1 MSFCKLK
8 PEIQKSTGEIVPSRL
23 YDEIIKHARI
33 PKNQARDIA
42 IYFVESIK
50 QGDIN
55 LPLSDQL
62 ETGEPSFET
71 LLQHTNI
78 AELLQYDTLE
88 GDKKRLGVIDDEGKL
103 VHYADTTR
111 NYERLSSAILEH
123 NKKDDGTLLLLNY
136 EDNAMTLSLVPKTN
150 DTLTTAEQQK
160 YHFELGRKLDSI
172 LRSNGI
178 EITHLNEHDKAL
190 RAAGVTAFETY
201 ETTADNIIQLIRLA
215 EGYTGQLHK
224 PEEFCHWLIDVKK
237 GDPFIE
243 RLLSASQSAEL
254 QEQVLGEEHAKYLE
268 RYQNNP
274 QLMQY
279 ETAAHILKNELLAPS
294 KVPNRVKKL
303 MLKIKAL
310 LKQAFPESLGAL
322 ITETK
327 EDLRGYS
334 AIVANKIK
342 NDPYYTAKQRLN
354 FRVQKDLNAMATEVN
369 KKGDQSKKVVVS
381 QMKNIEERRK
391 QNEAAFLSKVFP
403 TSSPTTTSQNSQT
416 QESQTQESQVPSNE
430 EIKLWVIQLQD
441 YMDEGMID
449 SLDASKA
456 IKDLMEI
463 ETKRLKLFMASR
475 ASANNA
481 DFIRNQKIL
490 LDSLKKSRE
499 LIGFDGYTS
508 FMATRLES
516 LNKRLKY
523 LDSLPA
529 PQAKATLLTNINSYL
544 SSYDKA
550 APIILDRLDELEK
563 DSTLSKEDR
572 QLLNTLKFK
581 VTQLSGIKENLHRQ
595 YRLNGLPLFADFL
608 KPILGDSI
616 SVPVYGTMDK
626 IVKTEDYLKHVTCD
640 IGMFEMWLDSLS
652 QTANPILQALDMI
665 MAEKHNNARL
675 KAISFVRDKIFP
687 LAKEFERLN
696 SSNNRW
702 MIEKDEKGNL
712 TDYYISPIKHHKY
725 QQEKQAKKEEI
736 KQTEGLTNIEK
747 EKLYWQWVR
756 AHTDKTG
763 VPLAYNKDG
772 SVLYAN
778 EEYESLSEQ
787 QKKLLNEFLAL
798 KEILEKELPPSSV
811 FNLSTIKIHK
821 DFLERIGSSASA
833 EDIVTG
839 VKNTIQDKFI
849 RRCDDMGYA
858 VGATQGFN
866 DETVNVLPIL
876 YTKRKEN
883 ESPEDMSLDIIS
895 NLSAYALMAFN
906 YAELHTVASTIN
918 LGVDL
923 LRSSTIG
930 AQTGSTIL
938 TDEEG
943 NPVKKAFSESK
954 TFKRLVQAV
963 DHGLYGIAKADE
975 GSFELLG
982 QKIDTRKVADSI
994 NTFTALSSY
1003 AFNGLSALANV
1014 LNGAWMQQIE
1024 GFAGQFITHKD
1035 LLKADAVYAR
1045 DILPYLAERGMAI
1058 KNSKMEL
1065 WVKHTN
1071 VLFDAERH
1079 LKNLQYDRNRITREG
1094 LDSILYLLDR
1104 SGTHWLNV
1112 RTSLA
1117 ISNHD
1122 KLKHVDSET
1131 GKTTEYSVYD
1141 AYEVVESPSGVSQL
1155 QMKKGL
1161 RNKNGLTIITKE
1173 ELRER
1178 AETLNRVNQTSMYN
1192 ETSPSLIKDGEISEY
1207 TYINQFNKKVNE
1219 LNQMMFGNYN
1229 AETAA
1234 MAQTY
1239 ALGTLVLMFRKYIKS
1254 SLKRR
1259 FGYKQY
1265 NYALDTITE
1274 GYYSTLFRIG
1284 KRCIQ
1289 ELRAGVALSH
1299 LEDWEKSNIRRAC
1312 WDAGMVIALGL
1323 AITFV
1328 LEGSDDDEHE
1338 ASWIKR
1344 TADYMTRRLYRE
1356 LGSLTPSPLMWT
1368 EGTQIIKHP
1377 AAGVNTLESLSGLLA
1392 LLNPYNYEFIAG
1404 EDALL
1409 QTGPFEDMSKSWR
1422 AVLRLTPYKTIY
1434 RLMHPEESS
1443 RWYKQTTN

>member
-8 PEIQKSTGEIVPSRL
+8 PEIQKSTGETVPSRL
-23 YDEIIKHARI
+23 YDEIINHARI

-50 QGDIN
+50 QGKIN

-88 GDKKRLGVIDDEGKL
+88 EDKKRLGVIDDSGQIVK
-103 VHYADTTR
+103 YADTTR
-111 NYERLSSAILEH
+111 NYERLSDTVLTH

-136 EDNAMTLSLVPKTN
+136 EEDAMTLSLVPKTN
-150 DTLTTAEQQK
+150 DNLTKAEQQK

-237 GDPFIE
+237 GDSFIE
-243 RLLSASQSAEL
+243 RLLSASQSVEL
-254 QEQVLGEEHAKYLE
+254 QEQVLGEEYEKYLE
-268 RYQNNP
+268 RYQNNS

-279 ETAAHILKNELLAPS
+279 ETAAHILKNELLTPS
-294 KVPNRVKKL
+294 KVPSRVKKL

-310 LKQAFPESLGAL
+310 LKQTFPRSLGAL

-334 AIVANKIK
+334 AIVASKVK

-354 FRVQKDLNAMATEVN
+354 FRVRKDLNAMAGPDGNTN
-369 KKGDQSKKVVVS
+369 QSVKVVTTTMETIKKMGNS
-381 QMKNIEERRK
+381 INQ
-391 QNEAAFLSKVFP
+391 AFLNQVGKS
-403 TSSPTTTSQNSQT
+403 TTSTST
-416 QESQTQESQVPSNE
+416 PEIPITENE
-430 EIKLWVIQLQD
+430 EIKMLFVGLED
-441 YMDEGMID
+441 YLKAGMID

-456 IKDLMEI
+456 IKELMDI
-463 ETKRLKLFMASR
+463 ETKRLKLFMSARS
-475 ASANNA
+475 SANRA
-481 DFIRNQKIL
+481 DFIRNQKSL

-499 LIGFDGYTS
+499 LIGFDVYVS
-508 FMATRLES
+508 MMATRLNS
-516 LNKRLKY
+516 LNDRLNKF
-523 LDSLPA
+523 DSLST

-550 APIILDRLDELEK
+550 APIILTRLKELEK
-563 DSTLSKEDR
+563 DSSLTKEDMELLKTLISKVTTLSGTKED
-572 QLLNTLKFK
+572 
-581 VTQLSGIKENLHRQ
+581 LHRQ

-608 KPILGDSI
+608 KPILGDAI
-616 SVPVYGTMDK
+616 SVPIYGTMDK
-626 IVKTEDYLKHVTCD
+626 IVKTRDYLEHVTCD
-640 IGMFEMWLDSLS
+640 IGMFEMLLDSLS
-652 QTANPILQALDMI
+652 QTANPVLQALDMI

-675 KAISFVRDKIFP
+675 RAISFVRDKIFP

-696 SSNNRW
+696 SSDNRW

-725 QQEKQAKKEEI
+725 QQERQAKKEEI
-736 KQTEGLTNIEK
+736 EQKEGLSNMEK
-747 EKLYWQWVR
+747 EDLYWQWVK

-763 VPLAYNKDG
+763 APLAYNKDG
-772 SVLYAN
+772 SILYAN
-778 EEYESLSEQ
+778 EAYEALSDQ

-798 KEILEKELPPSSV
+798 KEILEQELPTSSV
-811 FNLSTIKIHK
+811 FTLSTIKIHK
-821 DFLERIGSSASA
+821 DFLERMSSSASA

-839 VKNTIQDKFI
+839 VKNTIQDRFI

-858 VGATQGFN
+858 VGATKGFN
-866 DETVNVLPIL
+866 DETINVLPIL

-930 AQTGSTIL
+930 TQTGSTVL

-943 NPVKKAFSESK
+943 EPVKKAFAESK

-975 GSFELLG
+975 GSFDLLG
-982 QKIDTRKVADSI
+982 QKVDTRKVAD
-994 NTFTALSSY
+994 NLNAFTALSSY

-1014 LNGAWMQQIE
+1014 LNGGWMQQIE
-1024 GFAGQFITHKD
+1024 SFAGQFITHKD

-1071 VLFDAERH
+1071 VLFDTERH
-1079 LKNLQYDRNRITREG
+1079 LKNLHYDRNRITREG
-1094 LDSILYLLDR
+1094 LDSIIYSLDR

-1117 ISNHD
+1117 VSNHD
-1122 KLKHVDSET
+1122 KLKHVDSKT

-1141 AYEVVESPSGVSQL
+1141 AYDVVKSASGISQL

-1161 RNKNGLTIITKE
+1161 QNKNGLTIITKE

-1178 AETLNRVNQTSMYN
+1178 AETLNRVNKTSMYN
-1192 ETSPSLIKDGEISEY
+1192 ETSPTLIKGGEISEY

-1239 ALGTLVLMFRKYIKS
+1239 ALGTLALMFRKYIKS

-1265 NYALDTITE
+1265 NYALDTTTE
-1274 GYYSTLFRIG
+1274 GYYQTLYRIT
-1284 KRCIQ
+1284 KRFIQ
-1289 ELRAGVALSH
+1289 EFKAGATLSH
-1299 LEDWEKSNIRRAC
+1299 LEDWEKSNMKRAG
-1312 WDAGMVIALGL
+1312 WDAGMVLALGL

-1344 TADYMTRRLYRE
+1344 TADYMVRRLYRE
-1356 LGSLTPSPLMWT
+1356 LGSLTPSHLMWK

-1377 AAGVNTLESLSGLLA
+1377 AAAVNTLESLSGLLA

-1409 QTGPFEDMSKSWR
+1409 QTGPFEDMSKAER
-1422 AVLRLTPYKTIY
+1422 GVLRLTPYKTIY